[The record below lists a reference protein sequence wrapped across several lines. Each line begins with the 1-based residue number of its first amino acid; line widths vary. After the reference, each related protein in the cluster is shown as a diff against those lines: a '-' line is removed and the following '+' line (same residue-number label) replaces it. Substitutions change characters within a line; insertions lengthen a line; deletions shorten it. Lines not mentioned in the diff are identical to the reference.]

1 MKIITA
7 SEMVAEGYIVLM
19 RGGKPAWNGRLS
31 APWDDVEC
39 DTMIVNPLDF
49 ERWLERLREP
59 APPPDQSHERTAAR

>member
-49 ERWLERLREP
+49 DRIGRRMREP
-59 APPPDQSHERTAAR
+59 PSPDQSRHDTAAR